1 VEEYPRSDLQSG
13 TNSQAG
19 DASTVNAALLDTRGK
34 GQEFEGLDQ
43 KTPDAKKPFMVSRVS
58 GYQNLHLEAQPTFYS
73 MRSLHMTEPLHAGAY
88 QEAQL
93 DSLSDRKHN
102 LVVAF
107 YERCL

>member
-1 VEEYPRSDLQSG
+1 MD
-13 TNSQAG
+13 
-19 DASTVNAALLDTRGK
+19 AALLDIRGE

-43 KTPDAKKPFMVSRVS
+43 KTPDAKKPFMVSGVS
-58 GYQNLHLEAQPTFYS
+58 GHQNLHLEAQPTFYS
-73 MRSLHMTEPLHAGAY
+73 IRSLRVTEPLHAGAY

-93 DSLSDRKHN
+93 DSLSDGKHN